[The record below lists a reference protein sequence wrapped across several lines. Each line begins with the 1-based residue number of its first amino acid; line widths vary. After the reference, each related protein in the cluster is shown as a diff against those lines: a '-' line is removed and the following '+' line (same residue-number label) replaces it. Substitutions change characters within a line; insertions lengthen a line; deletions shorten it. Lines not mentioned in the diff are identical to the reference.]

1 MRRSKRALLA
11 AGLVA
16 GAAAMT
22 GCASVTR
29 PVATPAPAADERATA
44 APATAAPEVTAS
56 EAEEQAGEEAGELP
70 LRVGE
75 QEAETGAL
83 AEDDLLFLPLE
94 ETGRLLGWEPKRER
108 AQDGAQERESVAL
121 EREGSRI
128 TVTWAVSDNTIRQIT
143 WQKDGLLVPV
153 DAKLTSVGETVY
165 APVAFFEE
173 AMGVR
178 VSRTADG
185 VQVDPPEPKATP
197 ETAEQD
203 G

>member
-1 MRRSKRALLA
+1 MKRSKKALLA
-11 AGLVA
+11 AGLLA

-22 GCASVTR
+22 GCASATR
-29 PVATPAPAADERATA
+29 PAATPAPAADERATA
-44 APATAAPEVTAS
+44 APATAAPE
-56 EAEEQAGEEAGELP
+56 AEEPAQEGEEAGESPVP

-75 QEAETGAL
+75 QEAEAGAL
-83 AEDDLLFLPLE
+83 AEDGHLFLPLE
-94 ETGRLLGWEPKRER
+94 ETGRLLGWEPKHER
-108 AQDGAQERESVAL
+108 TQDGAQERESVAL

-153 DAKLTSVGETVY
+153 DAKLTSVGDTVY
-165 APVAFFEE
+165 APAAFFEE

-185 VQVDPPEPKATP
+185 VQVDPPEPTATP